1 MKTKP
6 SSRVNW
12 RPVDDK
18 PKAKEER
25 VSVKRRDPEPE
36 PAPAAK
42 SPKPKRAVR
51 KVKKEVP
58 AEKVAPKKKPLKRAV
73 HVPPAAAPKKSK
85 KPKQHLY
92 VIHESDTKK
101 TRVVLLLS
109 PAEGERQEMIGIRQ
123 QFRREGQEEWQFAKT
138 GVSMISDVEILHALR
153 DGCDALIEVM
163 EGK

>member
-1 MKTKP
+1 MKPKS

-12 RPVDDK
+12 RPVTDK

-25 VSVKRRDPEPE
+25 VAVKRRDPEPE

-42 SPKPKRAVR
+42 SPKPKRVVR

-58 AEKVAPKKKPLKRAV
+58 AAPVAKPKARAAKPEPKRA
-73 HVPPAAAPKKSK
+73 AK
-85 KPKQHLY
+85 KPKQNLF

-109 PAEGERQEMIGIRQ
+109 PAEGDRQEMIGIRQ

-138 GVSMISDVEILHALR
+138 GVSMISDVEILRALR

>member
-1 MKTKP
+1 MKSKP

-12 RPVDDK
+12 RPVSEK

-25 VSVKRRDPEPE
+25 VAVKRRDPEPE

-42 SPKPKRAVR
+42 SLKPKRVVR
-51 KVKKEVP
+51 KAKKVTEERAPVKAKAAKP
-58 AEKVAPKKKPLKRAV
+58 ARAPKK
-73 HVPPAAAPKKSK
+73 PKEN
-85 KPKQHLY
+85 LF

-109 PAEGERQEMIGIRQ
+109 PAEGDRQEMIGIRQ

-138 GVSMISDVEILHALR
+138 GVSMISDVEILRALR

-163 EGK
+163 ESK

>member
-1 MKTKP
+1 MKSKP

-12 RPVDDK
+12 RPVSEK

-25 VSVKRRDPEPE
+25 VAVKRRDPEPE

-42 SPKPKRAVR
+42 SLKPKRVVR
-51 KVKKEVP
+51 KAKKEVVAERAAKPTAKAISKKP
-58 AEKVAPKKKPLKRAV
+58 ARAPKK
-73 HVPPAAAPKKSK
+73 PKES
-85 KPKQHLY
+85 LF

-109 PAEGERQEMIGIRQ
+109 PAEGDRQEMIGIRQ

-138 GVSMISDVEILHALR
+138 GVSMISDVEILRALR

-163 EGK
+163 ESK

>member
-12 RPVDDK
+12 RPVADK

-25 VSVKRRDPEPE
+25 VAVKRRDPEPD

-42 SPKPKRAVR
+42 SPKPKRVVR
-51 KVKKEVP
+51 KVKKEVQ
-58 AEKVAPKKKPLKRAV
+58 AA
-73 HVPPAAAPKKSK
+73 PAAKPKAKAAKPETKRVAK
-85 KPKQHLY
+85 KPKQHLF

-109 PAEGERQEMIGIRQ
+109 PAEGDRQEMIGIRQ

-138 GVSMISDVEILHALR
+138 GVSMISDVEILRALR

>member
-1 MKTKP
+1 MKSKP

-12 RPVDDK
+12 RPVSEK

-25 VSVKRRDPEPE
+25 VAVKRRDPEPE

-42 SPKPKRAVR
+42 SLKPKRVVR
-51 KVKKEVP
+51 KAKAISKKP
-58 AEKVAPKKKPLKRAV
+58 ARAPKK
-73 HVPPAAAPKKSK
+73 PKEN
-85 KPKQHLY
+85 LF

-109 PAEGERQEMIGIRQ
+109 PAEGDRQEMIGIRQ

-138 GVSMISDVEILHALR
+138 GVSMISDVEILRALR

-163 EGK
+163 ESK

>member
-1 MKTKP
+1 MKPKS

-25 VSVKRRDPEPE
+25 VAVKRRDPAPE

-42 SPKPKRAVR
+42 ALKPKRAVR

-58 AEKVAPKKKPLKRAV
+58 PAPVAAKKKPIKRTGQVVLDKAPKKA
-73 HVPPAAAPKKSK
+73 KKAK
-85 KPKQHLY
+85 ENLF

-109 PAEGERQEMIGIRQ
+109 PAEGDRQEMIGIRQ

-138 GVSMISDVEILHALR
+138 GVSMISDVEILRALR

-163 EGK
+163 ESK

>member
-1 MKTKP
+1 MKPKT

-25 VSVKRRDPEPE
+25 VAVKRRDPEPE
-36 PAPAAK
+36 PVAK
-42 SPKPKRAVR
+42 EPKPKRAVR
-51 KVKKEVP
+51 KAK
-58 AEKVAPKKKPLKRAV
+58 KVATAAPATKPKAKAAATPEAKRA
-73 HVPPAAAPKKSK
+73 PK
-85 KPKQHLY
+85 KPKQHLF

-109 PAEGERQEMIGIRQ
+109 PAEGDRQEMIGIRQ

>member
-1 MKTKP
+1 MKSKP

-12 RPVDDK
+12 RPVSEK

-25 VSVKRRDPEPE
+25 VAVKRRDPEPE

-42 SPKPKRAVR
+42 SLKPKRVVR
-51 KVKKEVP
+51 KAKAISKKP
-58 AEKVAPKKKPLKRAV
+58 ARAPKK
-73 HVPPAAAPKKSK
+73 PKEN
-85 KPKQHLY
+85 LF

-138 GVSMISDVEILHALR
+138 GVSMISDVEILRALR

-163 EGK
+163 ESK

>member
-1 MKTKP
+1 MKSKS

-12 RPVDDK
+12 RPVGDK

-25 VSVKRRDPEPE
+25 VAVKRRDPEPE

-42 SPKPKRAVR
+42 ALKPKRAVR
-51 KVKKEVP
+51 KVKKEVQP
-58 AEKVAPKKKPLKRAV
+58 EPVAAKKKPIKRTGQVVLDKAPKKA
-73 HVPPAAAPKKSK
+73 KKAK
-85 KPKQHLY
+85 EHLF

-109 PAEGERQEMIGIRQ
+109 PAEGDRQEMIGIRQ

-138 GVSMISDVEILHALR
+138 GVSMISDVEILRALR

-163 EGK
+163 ESK

>member
-1 MKTKP
+1 MKPKS

-12 RPVDDK
+12 RPVADK

-25 VSVKRRDPEPE
+25 VAVKRRDPEPE

-42 SPKPKRAVR
+42 AIKPKRVVR
-51 KVKKEVP
+51 KVKKEVAERTPVKAKPTKP
-58 AEKVAPKKKPLKRAV
+58 ARAPKK
-73 HVPPAAAPKKSK
+73 PKEN
-85 KPKQHLY
+85 LF

-109 PAEGERQEMIGIRQ
+109 PAEGDRQEMIGIRQ

-138 GVSMISDVEILHALR
+138 GVSMISDVEILRALR

-163 EGK
+163 ESK